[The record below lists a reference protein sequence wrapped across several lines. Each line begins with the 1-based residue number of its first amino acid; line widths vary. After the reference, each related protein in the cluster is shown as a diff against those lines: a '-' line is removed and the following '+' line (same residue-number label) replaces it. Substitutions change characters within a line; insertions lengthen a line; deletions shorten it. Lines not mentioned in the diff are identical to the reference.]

1 MKKGYL
7 QISFGWLFAI
17 ITGIF
22 IIFLAVYSASIFI
35 KDMDKFYNTESSK
48 DIEVLLNP
56 LEIGFETGKTTLIRT
71 QYETRIYN
79 RCDLFGSFGRQ
90 FIKTSRKSSNKW
102 TEEGVEINF
111 KNKYIFSEDIIEGK
125 DFYVFSK
132 PFYFPFKIS
141 DLIYLTSS
149 KKEYCFYNSP
159 EKINNELKALNQ
171 KNIFLSNCPGESIK
185 ICFSPNFGNDCDIKV
200 DYGSKVVR
208 KNNKNLYFY
217 SDSLMYAAIFSSP
230 EIYECQLKR
239 LMNRTK
245 QLSFIY
251 KDKAILVKDNAKC
264 SSNLNLFSLIN
275 SLDDLKSSA
284 NLNSISVIVEEIN
297 KKNDMANCRL
307 W

>member
-17 ITGIF
+17 IAGIF
-22 IIFLAVYSASIFI
+22 ILFLAVYSANIFI
-35 KDMDKFYNTESSK
+35 RGSERVYNTESSK
-48 DIEVLLNP
+48 EIEILLNP

-71 QYETRIYN
+71 VYETRIYN
-79 RCDLFGSFGRQ
+79 SCDSYGTFGRQ
-90 FIKTSRKSSNKW
+90 IIKTSRKSSNKW
-102 TEEGVEINF
+102 TEAGAEISF
-111 KNKYIFSEDIIEGK
+111 KNKYIFSENFVEGK
-125 DFYVFSK
+125 DFYIFSK

-141 DLIYLTSS
+141 DLIYLTNSNQ
-149 KKEYCFYNSP
+149 EYCFSNPPDEIYD
-159 EKINNELKALNQ
+159 ELKSLNQ
-171 KNIFLSNCPGESIK
+171 KNIVLNICSKDSVK
-185 ICFSPNFGNDCDIKV
+185 ICFSPNFNGECDIKV

-239 LMNRTK
+239 LIQRTK

-251 KDKAILVKDNAKC
+251 NDKALLIKNNAQC
-264 SSNLNLFSLIN
+264 SSNLNLLTLIN
-275 SLDDLKSSA
+275 SLDNLGSSA
-284 NLNSISVIVEEIN
+284 NLNSISLIVEDI
-297 KKNDMANCRL
+297 KKENDVANCKL